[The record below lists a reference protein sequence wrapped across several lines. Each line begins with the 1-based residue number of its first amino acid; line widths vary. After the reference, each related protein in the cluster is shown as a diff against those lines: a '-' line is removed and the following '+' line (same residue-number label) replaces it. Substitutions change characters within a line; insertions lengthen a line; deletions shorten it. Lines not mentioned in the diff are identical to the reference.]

1 MSCPSPEELLA
12 RVIAGEDVPHLDEC
26 EDCAWYVAAVYRAGE
41 VFNGSCE
48 ELQRAVAELVDEAL
62 EGVPSKQWAAE
73 LVGEWGSYNSLVIA
87 ELLRRADRAYE
98 NPSIAVDLTSAA
110 VALCEARVKA
120 GTPPPA
126 QVRFDALKEHATAL
140 RAANDLNGSLE
151 ALVRAS
157 AVASELEN
165 REQLDAVVALCTAL
179 TYSEADLGKFD
190 EAIALAERAEG
201 VLELCGDRRR
211 ALMARQT
218 KGYALVAMQRYAAAL
233 AIALPV
239 AQEYDA
245 TRATFDAAA
254 AHHMV
259 ATCYVE
265 LGTHDEALGHA
276 LIALCGF
283 EQSGNAV
290 TAARASHVVARAMA
304 GLGRFEEA
312 RAQFEETAAIVF
324 GAGLYDVWVLNR
336 LDYVAAALHH
346 DPAADVRG
354 DVEAVAVA
362 CLMLGRENSTMR
374 RRYAAEALDYLRQ
387 LAKRDALTVEAADY
401 VRDFVSLNAAR
412 PPVRFTPPSFGEFV
426 M

>member
-12 RVIAGEDVPHLDEC
+12 RVIAGEDVPHLAEC

-48 ELQRAVAELVDEAL
+48 ELYRAVAELVDEAL
-62 EGVPSKQWAAE
+62 EDVPSKEWAAE

-98 NPSIAVDLTSAA
+98 NPSIAVDLTLAA
-110 VALCEARVKA
+110 VALCEARAKA

-126 QVRFDALKEHATAL
+126 QLRFDALKEHATAL
-140 RAANDLNGSLE
+140 RAANDLNGSLD
-151 ALVRAS
+151 ALARAS

-165 REQLDAVVALCTAL
+165 REELDAVVALCTAL

-211 ALMARQT
+211 ALMARQA
-218 KGYALVAMQRYAAAL
+218 KGYALLAMQRHAAAL

-245 TRATFDAAA
+245 THATFDAAT

-265 LGTHDEALGHA
+265 LGTYDEALGHA
-276 LIALCGF
+276 LISQCGF
-283 EQSGNAV
+283 EQFGNGV
-290 TAARASHVVARAMA
+290 TAARASHVAARAMA

-312 RAQFEETAAIVF
+312 RALFAQTAEVIFA
-324 GAGLYDVWVLNR
+324 ARHLDVWALMR
-336 LDYVAAALHH
+336 LDYIAAALHH
-346 DPAADVRG
+346 DAAADVRVEVEGVAMVCLTLG
-354 DVEAVAVA
+354 D
-362 CLMLGRENSTMR
+362 ENSTLR
-374 RRYAAEALDYLRQ
+374 RRYAAEALEYLRR
-387 LAKRDALTVEAADY
+387 LALRDAMTVEAADY
-401 VRDFVSLNAAR
+401 VRDFVVLNASR
-412 PPVRFTPPSFGEFV
+412 PPVRFTPPHPGEFL